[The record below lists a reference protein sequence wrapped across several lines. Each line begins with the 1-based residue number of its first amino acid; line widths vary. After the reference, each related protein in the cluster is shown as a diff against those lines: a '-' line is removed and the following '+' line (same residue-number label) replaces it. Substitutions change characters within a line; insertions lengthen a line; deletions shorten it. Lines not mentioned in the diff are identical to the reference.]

1 MLTLYQIS
9 ISSAKHNQISIGI
22 ASRSVIRYM
31 IFSDG
36 GWTKASMGLGYGPFV
51 QPSLLRLTDNDFKLD
66 CMNLISKTPGFPDA
80 PVSKAGSYYQPANC
94 LFANG

>member
-22 ASRSVIRYM
+22 VSRSVIRYM

-51 QPSLLRLTDNDFKLD
+51 QPSLL
-66 CMNLISKTPGFPDA
+66 S
-80 PVSKAGSYYQPANC
+80 SY
-94 LFANG
+94 